1 VQKQKYK
8 MKTDLFWFQETNWK
22 HLRPKFAAS
31 WRMTQISTGKKFDAC
46 HKILLQIC
54 LPDLFREGESPF
66 LFNVAVQGISLELGF
81 ASCFGCP
88 SKKLCRHFVHVGS
101 RLKRSGIA

>member
-1 VQKQKYK
+1 LGSAKAKIQNENR
-8 MKTDLFWFQETNWK
+8 LFWFKEPNWK

-31 WRMTQISTGKKFDAC
+31 WRMTQISNGKKFDAC

-81 ASCFGCP
+81 ASF
-88 SKKLCRHFVHVGS
+88 LVVHEKT
-101 RLKRSGIA
+101 LPPFCTCWF